1 MTCCES
7 EGEEFLLPEADPAD
21 FCVVGNEAEP
31 FVDEPCFVPTDHDGF
46 DPAGRGD
53 NGAEL
58 DAGGPETAEDI

>member
-1 MTCCES
+1 M
-7 EGEEFLLPEADPAD
+7 PEAAPAD

-31 FVDEPCFVPTDHDGF
+31 FVDEPCLAPTDHDGF

-53 NGAEL
+53 NGAGL